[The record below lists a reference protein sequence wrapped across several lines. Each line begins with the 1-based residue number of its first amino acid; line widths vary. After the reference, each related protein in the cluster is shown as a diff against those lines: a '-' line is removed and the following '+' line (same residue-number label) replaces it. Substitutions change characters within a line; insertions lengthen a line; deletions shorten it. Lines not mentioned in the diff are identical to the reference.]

1 MLKRAEPQWKSVE
14 EKTLVDLEKF
24 IGAIVVVSVKDGRKF
39 RGKLTQHDA
48 HMNLVLEDAEELTDD
63 EPAAKHKLILIK
75 GGNVSAIS
83 T

>member
-1 MLKRAEPQWKSVE
+1 MENEAPPTE
-14 EKTLVDLEKF
+14 ETHVGLEKF
-24 IGAIVVVSVKDGRKF
+24 LNAVVVVSVKDGRKF
-39 RGKLTQHDA
+39 RGKLTRYDE
-48 HMNLVLEDAEELTDD
+48 HMNLVLEDAEELSDD